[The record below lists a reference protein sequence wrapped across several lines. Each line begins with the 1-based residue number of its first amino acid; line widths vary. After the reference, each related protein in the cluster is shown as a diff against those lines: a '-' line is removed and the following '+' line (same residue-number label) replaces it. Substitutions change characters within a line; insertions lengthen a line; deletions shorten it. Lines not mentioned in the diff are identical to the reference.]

1 MKTIAGY
8 IIRGELGR
16 GGMGRVY
23 QVEMPVTGKM
33 AALKSLEPEELLVSL
48 MGGMA
53 AVRELFIA
61 EAVMIANLRHPHIL
75 DIWDCHAD
83 GPRPFYVMDYYCD
96 NLGVM
101 MGETF
106 RVEDGSRVMPV
117 EKAARYARQT
127 LLGLDRL
134 HHAGIIHRD
143 IKPFNLLVTDYDT
156 VKICDFGLSKAR
168 GERFR
173 GPSHLKVGTPY
184 YAAPE
189 QENDPDDVG
198 PPSDI
203 HPVGVMLYRM
213 LTGRL
218 PLDDPPPP
226 SRLHPDLDGDWDEL
240 LRKAMA
246 PRPQDRYPTAATM
259 IAELDAVLGRWRER
273 MAAFCSLPPEPKS
286 AEKGSPGEGA
296 RRSSP
301 VKVRPAH
308 ARRAFGLDDLW
319 RPQVHG
325 DPRLSESRDGVLA
338 DAATGLWW
346 ERSGSRYPLTWAD
359 AHRHVEE
366 RNRVHF
372 GGRSDWRLP
381 TVAELTSLVGPAP
394 RGEDL
399 CLPARFDR
407 TQRNLW
413 TVDRR
418 SHIAAWIVSM
428 ELGFVSWR
436 DMNGYAHARAVAGS
450 SGPIA

>member
-1 MKTIAGY
+1 M
-8 IIRGELGR
+8 RGELGR

-61 EAVMIANLRHPHIL
+61 EAMMIANLRHPHVL

-106 RVEDGSRVMPV
+106 RTEDRSRILPV
-117 EKAARYARQT
+117 EKAARYTRQT
-127 LLGLDRL
+127 LLGLERL

-156 VKICDFGLSKAR
+156 VKICDFGLSKSR

-173 GPSHLKVGTPY
+173 GPAHLKVGTPY

-198 PPSDI
+198 PPADI

-213 LTGRL
+213 LTGQL
-218 PLDDPPPP
+218 PLNNSEPP

-240 LRKAMA
+240 LRKALA
-246 PRPQDRYPTAATM
+246 PRFQDRYPTAVAM

-273 MAAFCSLPPEPKS
+273 MALTCALPPEPVMPDSGS
-286 AEKGSPGEGA
+286 AGGDA
-296 RRSSP
+296 RRLTP

-308 ARRAFGLDDLW
+308 ARRLFGLDDLW
-319 RPQVHG
+319 RPEIHAA
-325 DPRLSESRDGVLA
+325 PRLSEPENGVLA

-346 ERSGSRYPLTWAD
+346 ERAGSPYPVTWSD
-359 AHRHVEE
+359 ALRHVKE
-366 RNRVHF
+366 RNRTRF
-372 GGRSDWRLP
+372 GGRSDWRPP
-381 TVAELTSLVGPAP
+381 TVAELISLVGPVP
-394 RGEDL
+394 HGGDL

-407 TQRNLW
+407 TQRTLW
-413 TVDRR
+413 SADRR
-418 SHIAAWIVSM
+418 SHIAAWTVSM
-428 ELGFVSWR
+428 DLGFVSWR
-436 DMNGYAHARAVAGS
+436 DMNGYAHARAVAGFPGS
-450 SGPIA
+450 MS